1 MAFCGNC
8 GAQIEEGKKFCPVC
22 GTPVDEETAS
32 AAQQETANQQNTYQ
46 DPYQNAYQQ
55 NTYQEPAAA
64 APLAEGEF
72 DPADVEQNKVVAALA
87 NAPFLFW
94 LPLVAAKDSKFGKYN
109 ANHGLI
115 YLIVYVI
122 LGVVFSGILPWIFS
136 LLGSISSGFA
146 IAFSILSV
154 LLTIVT
160 SILYILL
167 SVIVII
173 SFVFAI
179 TATNGKMKP
188 IPVVGKLLDKFKL
201 IK

>member
-64 APLAEGEF
+64 APVADGEF
-72 DPADVEQNKVVAALA
+72 DPADVEQNKVVSAFG
-87 NAPFLFW
+87 NIPGLFW

-109 ANHGLI
+109 ANHGLL
-115 YLIVYVI
+115 YLIAEVVLIIIRAIGMAI
-122 LGVVFSGILPWIFS
+122 LGAILNSTGGWLALILYWLFGTVLGI
-136 LLGSISSGFA
+136 A
-146 IAFSILSV
+146 IAVVGIIAL
-154 LLTIVT
+154 
-160 SILYILL
+160 
-167 SVIVII
+167 I
-173 SFVFAI
+173 SFIFAI